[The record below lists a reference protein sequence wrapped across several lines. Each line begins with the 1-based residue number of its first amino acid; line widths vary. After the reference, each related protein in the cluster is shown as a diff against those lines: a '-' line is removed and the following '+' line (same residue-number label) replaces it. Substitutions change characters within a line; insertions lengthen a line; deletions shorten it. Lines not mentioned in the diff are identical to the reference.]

1 MIRGGK
7 DKSCNSE
14 KAEEK
19 RLGWVD
25 VQREGSLPEE
35 EKRKRRNACI
45 VCTGWIESTRE
56 EHGFMECASLKM
68 VVILMKLKNEQLC
81 LGKKYCI

>member
-1 MIRGGK
+1 MSREKKDKNIFPGNGVRSRKEGGKSSFVISSWSMIRGGK

-45 VCTGWIESTRE
+45 VCTG
-56 EHGFMECASLKM
+56 
-68 VVILMKLKNEQLC
+68 
-81 LGKKYCI
+81 

>member
-45 VCTGWIESTRE
+45 VCMYRLDRKYARGARF
-56 EHGFMECASLKM
+56 HGMRFFEYGGHPYETEK
-68 VVILMKLKNEQLC
+68 
-81 LGKKYCI
+81 